1 MIVVPAVSFNA
12 AAQPQ
17 RGSSSRYRRAASP
30 VFRQYIVRLNREGNS
45 AAESS
50 ALAARHG
57 GRAMKTYRA
66 VGAFMAQLTEAD
78 ARALASEPSVMYVEE
93 DAYVFVTAT
102 QTRPTW
108 GLDRVDQRTLP
119 LSGSYVHT
127 FTGAGVNAYVVDT
140 GIRTTHA
147 EFGGRALIAYDVV
160 DDGRNG
166 NDCYGHG
173 THVAGTLGGAT
184 YGVAK
189 GVTLHSVRVFSC
201 DGLSTWSGLL
211 DAVDWLVWNHVKPA
225 VVNMSLSG
233 AYSQTFDD
241 AVQRLVEAGVT
252 VVVAA
257 GNEPRD
263 ACLATP
269 ASTRDAI
276 TVAAS
281 DEQDQWAGFSSFGP
295 CVDLTAPGVR
305 VLSADQSGDLA
316 TSYMSGTSMA
326 APHVAG
332 AAALFIEA
340 NRSASPQAVAG
351 ALVSTATPGAVVD
364 PQGTAGLLLYTGA
377 IAARADQTPPTATIT
392 SPASGA
398 SVRGSVILAAQAAD
412 DRGVSHVQF
421 FVDQRLVGADA
432 QAPYAVSLDSG
443 AVGQGP
449 HQLVARAFD
458 SSGNQGASVARA
470 FTVDLTAPT
479 TAIKSPVSGTTVA
492 GTVTITAN
500 AADAAGVRQVVFY
513 DATSVVGADATAPY
527 SIAWDTTNVLDGA
540 HQLTTVAYDAAGNT
554 GTSAAVAVTVKN
566 GPTPAE
572 LIVSGG
578 FEPTVTGWN
587 KTGAAYFS
595 TGGVQHTGIGY
606 AYLAKGNAVAG
617 TLSQHITIPAG
628 TTPSLRF
635 WLNVTSAESSSTVA
649 SDRLFLEV
657 LSSSGGLLTTLA
669 TYSNLDK
676 GSQGA
681 YVRQGAFPLGAYAG
695 RTIRL
700 QFRVVTDA
708 ANVTVFRIDDVSLD
722 ASAPPPAELIVGG
735 GFEPVVAGWKKG
747 GAAYFST
754 GGVHHTGTGYAYL
767 AKANSVAGT
776 LYQQIT
782 IPAGAAPSLTFWLNV
797 TSAESSTTTASDK
810 LFVEVRNSSGV
821 LLKTLAAYS
830 NLDNGSSGTY
840 VKQTGLSLGAYEG
853 QTIRIQFRAATSAT
867 NVTTFRIDDVS
878 VR

>member
-1 MIVVPAVSFNA
+1 MIVVPGFSFDA
-12 AAQPQ
+12 AAQQQ
-17 RGSSSRYRRAASP
+17 RGPSPRYRRAASP
-30 VFRQYIVRLNREGNS
+30 VFRQYIVRRSGEGNS
-45 AAESS
+45 AAEAS
-50 ALAARHG
+50 ALAARYG
-57 GRAMKTYRA
+57 GRAMKTYRS
-66 VGAFMAQLTEAD
+66 VGAFMAQMTEAD

-119 LSGSYVHT
+119 LSGTYVHA
-127 FTGAGVNAYVVDT
+127 FTGAGVNAYVMDT

-147 EFGGRALIAYDVV
+147 EFGGRAVIAHDVV
-160 DDGRNG
+160 SDGRNG
-166 NDCYGHG
+166 NDCHGHG
-173 THVAGTLGGAT
+173 THVAGTIGGAT

-189 GVTLHSVRVFSC
+189 GVKLHSVRVFSC
-201 DGLSTWSGLL
+201 DGVATWSGLL
-211 DAVDWLVWNHVKPA
+211 DAVDWIVWNHVKPA

-233 AYSQTFDD
+233 SYSQTFDD
-241 AVQRLVEAGVT
+241 AVRRLVEAGVT

-257 GNEPRD
+257 GNASSD
-263 ACLATP
+263 ACLASP

-281 DEQDQWAGFSSFGP
+281 DDLDQMAGFSSFGP
-295 CVDLTAPGVR
+295 CVDLIAPGVR
-305 VLSADQSGDLA
+305 VLSADQSGDAA

-340 NRSASPQAVAG
+340 NRFASPQAVAG
-351 ALVSTATPGAVVD
+351 ALISTATSGAVVD
-364 PQGTAGLLLYTGA
+364 PQGSAGLLVYTGA
-377 IAARADQTPPTATIT
+377 IAAKADQTPPTATIT

-398 SVRGSVILAAQAAD
+398 SVRGTVILAAHAAD
-412 DRGVSHVQF
+412 NKAVSHVQF
-421 FVDQRLVGADA
+421 FVDHRLVGADA
-432 QAPYAVSLDSG
+432 AAPYAVSLDSG

-449 HQLVARAFD
+449 HQLIARVFD
-458 SSGNQGASVARA
+458 SSGNQGVSVARA

-479 TAIKSPVSGTTVA
+479 TAIKSPVSGATVT

-500 AADAAGVRQVVFY
+500 AADTAGVRHVVFY
-513 DATSVVGADATAPY
+513 DATSVLGTDATAPY
-527 SIAWDTTNVLDGA
+527 AIAWDTTNALDGT
-540 HQLTTVAYDAAGNT
+540 HQLTAVAYDAAGNT
-554 GTSAAVAVTVKN
+554 GTSAPVAVTVKN
-566 GPTPAE
+566 GHTPAE

-606 AYLAKGNAVAG
+606 AYLAKANAVAG
-617 TLSQHITIPAG
+617 TVSQQITIPAG

-635 WLNVTSAESSSTVA
+635 WLNVTSAESSTTVA
-649 SDRLFLEV
+649 SDKLFLEV
-657 LSSSGGLLTTLA
+657 RNSSGGLLTTLA

-676 GSQGA
+676 GAQGA
-681 YVRQGAFPLGAYAG
+681 YVRQSGFSLGAYAG
-695 RTIRL
+695 QTIRL
-700 QFRVVTDA
+700 QFRVATDA
-708 ANVTVFRIDDVSLD
+708 VNVTAFRIDDVSLD
-722 ASAPPPAELIVGG
+722 GSAPPPAESIVSG
-735 GFEPVVAGWKKG
+735 GFEPTVTGWKKG

-776 LYQQIT
+776 VYQQIT

-797 TSAESSTTTASDK
+797 TSAEPSTAIASDK
-810 LFVEVRNSSGV
+810 LFLEVRNSSGV
-821 LLKTLAAYS
+821 LLKTLAIYS
-830 NLDNGSSGTY
+830 NLDKG
-840 VKQTGLSLGAYEG
+840 SLGAYVMQTGFPLGAYAG
-853 QTIRIQFRAATSAT
+853 QTIRIQFRAATNAT
-867 NVTTFRIDDVS
+867 NVTAFRIDDVS